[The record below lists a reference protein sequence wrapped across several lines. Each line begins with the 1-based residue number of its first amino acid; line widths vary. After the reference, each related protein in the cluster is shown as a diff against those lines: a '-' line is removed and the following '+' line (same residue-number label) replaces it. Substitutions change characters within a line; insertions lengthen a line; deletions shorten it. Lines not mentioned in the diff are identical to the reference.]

1 MTPIELGWTG
11 LALVGIWLAYLN
23 GSEANRDLRALGGM
37 TNGRRTIAVGNLRRE
52 VVRGLVQVDFAILGG
67 MAMFDILVGPV
78 FVSGLLLASFAM
90 NANSYFDRRDRLYLL
105 EYGIQARDDK
115 GRFVRIPETQD
126 QREDRQF
133 GEVRRDL
140 EQKHMDETND

>member
-1 MTPIELGWTG
+1 MSPIELLWTA
-11 LALVGIWLAYLN
+11 LALGGMWLAYVN
-23 GSEANRDLRALGGM
+23 GSEANRDLRALNGM
-37 TNGRRTIAVGNLRRE
+37 TNGRRTIAIGNLRRE
-52 VVRGLVQVDFAILGG
+52 VIRGLVQVDFLILGI
-67 MAMFDILVGPV
+67 MAIFDVLVGPV

-133 GEVRRDL
+133 GTERRAL
-140 EQKHMDETND
+140 EQKHLDDK

>member
-1 MTPIELGWTG
+1 
-11 LALVGIWLAYLN
+11 
-23 GSEANRDLRALGGM
+23 
-37 TNGRRTIAVGNLRRE
+37 
-52 VVRGLVQVDFAILGG
+52 
-67 MAMFDILVGPV
+67 MFDILVGPV

-133 GEVRRDL
+133 GTERRAL
-140 EQKHMDETND
+140 EQKHLDDNETPRTD